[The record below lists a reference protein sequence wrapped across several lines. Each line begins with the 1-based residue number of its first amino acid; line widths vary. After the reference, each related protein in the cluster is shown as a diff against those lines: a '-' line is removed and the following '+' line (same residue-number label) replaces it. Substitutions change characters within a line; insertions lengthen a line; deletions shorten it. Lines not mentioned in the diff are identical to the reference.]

1 MMLHFINEEWIQ
13 AMFNVRNQETV
24 KTAALND

>member
-1 MMLHFINEEWIQ
+1 MLHFINEEWIQ

>member
-1 MMLHFINEEWIQ
+1 MLHFINQEWIE

-24 KTAALND
+24 KTTALND

>member
-1 MMLHFINEEWIQ
+1 MLNFINEEWIQ

>member
-13 AMFNVRNQETV
+13 AMFNVRNKETV

>member
-1 MMLHFINEEWIQ
+1 MLHFINEEWIQ
-13 AMFNVRNQETV
+13 AMFNVRNHETV